1 MLTSPCANKEF
12 RSPKPKFGNATNT
25 TQDNPHPPGTS
36 VRTSNIRTAKR
47 YERRHTVLYPQSNDS
62 RIVFPLDGIWD
73 FRTAGEDSYPAEWA
87 DTPLPEPLPMAV
99 PGSYNDQNDEMN
111 LRAHHGWVVY
121 QRRFA
126 VPSRLTSGQR
136 VMLRIDAATHAADV
150 YLNGQSL
157 GSHFGGFLP
166 FEFDVT
172 SALRSGENLLTVAV
186 DNRIGSSTLPVG
198 NDAGTAF
205 MGSDNANVPAVAE
218 AKKHARRQNLPNFDF
233 FNFAGL
239 NRHVEL
245 YTTPTEAYIADIAIT
260 TERLDGISSDAHTAA
275 SATIAYDVTV
285 GGSFFGTAAA
295 HDDLIRMAEPV
306 DDCADSAGSVK
317 AGKSIKTDNAAESIE
332 PGLRHESNRGCQ
344 VCISILDSDGT
355 IAATIVADAERN
367 CDGTAKASGEIAIP
381 DAKLWNPGA
390 AYLYTA
396 IVELL
401 PGSGTES
408 QSSVIDVYRQAFGV
422 RTIEVSGTKFLINGK
437 PFYFKGFGKHEDSYF
452 HGRGTDDV
460 LNVKDVSLIHWLHAN
475 SFRTSHYPYA
485 ESMYDLCDREGIVII
500 DEVPAVGMSW
510 PQYANPLVGQRHRDA
525 IRGMV
530 ARDKNHPCV
539 VMWSIAN
546 EPGLDG
552 DGERPRLA
560 YEYFH
565 PLYELAH
572 ECDPQNR
579 PVTLVCCQND
589 YTTDITERTMDV
601 VCINRYYG
609 WYNLSGDLDAAC
621 YALNIELDF
630 WENIGKPVMFTEYGA
645 DTVEGIHGTHG
656 EMFSEEFQRDYYAR
670 INAEIDKRPWFIG
683 EQLWNFADFATFQGI
698 IRVEGNR
705 KGILTRDRQ
714 PKMAA
719 HWLRERWA
727 GIPEYGYKG

>member
-1 MLTSPCANKEF
+1 M
-12 RSPKPKFGNATNT
+12 
-25 TQDNPHPPGTS
+25 
-36 VRTSNIRTAKR
+36 
-47 YERRHTVLYPQSNDS
+47 LYPHSNDARMTFS
-62 RIVFPLDGIWD
+62 LDGIWD
-73 FRTAGEDSYPAEWA
+73 FRTAGEDSYPDEWA
-87 DTPLPEPLPMAV
+87 GSPLPEPLPMAV
-99 PGSYNDQNDEMN
+99 PGSYNDQNDELN
-111 LRAHHGWVVY
+111 LRAHYGWVVY
-121 QRRFA
+121 QRSFA
-126 VPSRLTSGQR
+126 LPERLTEGQR
-136 VMLRIDAATHAADV
+136 VMLRFDAATHAADV

-172 SALRSGENLLTVAV
+172 GLLRAGENLLTVAV
-186 DNRIGSSTLPVG
+186 DNRINSSTLPVG

-205 MGSDNANVPAVAE
+205 MGSDNANVPSVAE
-218 AKKHARRQNLPNFDF
+218 AKRHARKQNLPNFDF

-245 YTTPTEAYIADIAIT
+245 YTTPADAYVADIAVT
-260 TERLDGISSDAHTAA
+260 TDSLDGISRDARTAETA
-275 SATIAYDVTV
+275 SIAYDVAI
-285 GGSFFGTAAA
+285 GTGESDKARGLQAAV
-295 HDDLIRMAEPV
+295 R
-306 DDCADSAGSVK
+306 
-317 AGKSIKTDNAAESIE
+317 
-332 PGLRHESNRGCQ
+332 
-344 VCISILDSDGT
+344 ILDGNGTTVASATSDVVYEDDESARARGT
-355 IAATIVADAERN
+355 IDIADAR
-367 CDGTAKASGEIAIP
+367 
-381 DAKLWNPGA
+381 LWNPGA

-396 IVELL
+396 VVTLSEDGTATRPRIVDE
-401 PGSGTES
+401 
-408 QSSVIDVYRQAFGV
+408 YRQTFGV
-422 RTIEVSGTKFLINGK
+422 RTVEVRGTRFLINGE

-485 ESMYDLCDREGIVII
+485 ESMYDLCDREGIVVI

-510 PQYANPLVGQRHRDA
+510 AQYANPLVGRRHREA
-525 IRGMV
+525 IRGMID
-530 ARDKNHPCV
+530 RDKNHPCV

-552 DGERPRLA
+552 DGDRPQRA
-560 YEYFH
+560 YDYFH

-572 ECDPQNR
+572 SLDPQDR

-589 YTTDITERTMDV
+589 YTSDITERTMDV

-621 YALNIELDF
+621 HALNIELDF
-630 WENIGKPVMFTEYGA
+630 WESIGKPVMFSEYGA
-645 DTVEGIHGTHG
+645 DTIEGVHGTHG

-670 INAEIDKRPWFIG
+670 IDAEIDKRPWFIG

-719 HWLRERWA
+719 HWLRDRWA
-727 GIPEYGYKG
+727 GIPDYGYKN

>member
-1 MLTSPCANKEF
+1 M
-12 RSPKPKFGNATNT
+12 
-25 TQDNPHPPGTS
+25 
-36 VRTSNIRTAKR
+36 
-47 YERRHTVLYPQSNDS
+47 LYPQSNDS
-62 RIVFPLDGIWD
+62 RIVFSLDGVWD
-73 FRTAGEDSYPAEWA
+73 FRTAGEDSYPAAWA
-87 DTPLPEPLPMAV
+87 GAPLPEPVPMAV
-99 PGSYNDQNDEMN
+99 PGSYNDQNDELN
-111 LRAHHGWVVY
+111 LRAHYGWVVY
-121 QRRFA
+121 QRSFA
-126 VPSRLTSGQR
+126 VPPHLMAGQR
-136 VMLRIDAATHAADV
+136 TMLRFDAATHAADV
-150 YLNGQSL
+150 YVNGQLL

-172 SALRSGENLLTVAV
+172 DVLRSGENLLTVAV

-245 YTTPTEAYIADIAIT
+245 YTTPVSAYIADITMT
-260 TERLDGISSDAHTAA
+260 TTRLVDVAADARTAA
-275 SATIAYDVTV
+275 SAVIAYDVTL
-285 GGSFFGTAAA
+285 GGTEPDDSVPPSEQAVMSMSDSAASDDQAVTANGRRVNIAI
-295 HDDLIRMAEPV
+295 L
-306 DDCADSAGSVK
+306 DSAGTVV
-317 AGKSIKTDNAAESIE
+317 AGITAGFSRE
-332 PGLRHESNRGCQ
+332 G
-344 VCISILDSDGT
+344 DGT
-355 IAATIVADAERN
+355 V
-367 CDGTAKASGEIAIP
+367 KASGDIVIENAR
-381 DAKLWNPGA
+381 LWNPGA

-396 IVELL
+396 VVTVSADG
-401 PGSGTES
+401 PDDES
-408 QSSVIDVYRQAFGV
+408 HIIDEYRQPFGIRSV
-422 RTIEVSGTKFLINGK
+422 EVSGTQFLINGK

-500 DEVPAVGMSW
+500 DEVPAVGIGW
-510 PQYANPLVGQRHRDA
+510 PQYANPLVAERHREA
-525 IRGMV
+525 IRDMI

-552 DGERPRLA
+552 EGDRPRLA
-560 YEYFH
+560 YDYFR

-572 ECDPQNR
+572 ACDPQNR

-589 YTTDITERTMDV
+589 YLSDITERTMDV

-630 WENIGKPVMFTEYGA
+630 WESIGKPVMFTEYGA
-645 DTVEGIHGTHG
+645 DTIEGIHGTHG

-670 INAEIDKRPWFIG
+670 INAEIDKRPWFVG

-719 HWLRERWA
+719 HWLRERWN
-727 GIPEYGYKG
+727 GIPDYGYKG

>member
-1 MLTSPCANKEF
+1 M
-12 RSPKPKFGNATNT
+12 
-25 TQDNPHPPGTS
+25 
-36 VRTSNIRTAKR
+36 
-47 YERRHTVLYPQSNDS
+47 LYPQSNDS
-62 RIVFPLDGIWD
+62 RIVFSLDGVWN
-73 FRTAGEDSYPAEWA
+73 FRTAGEDSYPAQWTDA
-87 DTPLPEPLPMAV
+87 PLPEPLPMAV
-99 PGSYNDQNDEMN
+99 PGSYNDQNDELN
-111 LRAHHGWVVY
+111 LRAHYGWAVY
-121 QRRFA
+121 QRSFT
-126 VPSRLTSGQR
+126 VPSRLIVGQR
-136 VMLRIDAATHAADV
+136 MMLRFDAATHAADV
-150 YLNGQSL
+150 YLNGQLL

-172 SALRSGENLLTVAV
+172 STLRAGENLLTVAV
-186 DNRIGSSTLPVG
+186 DNRINSSTLPVG

-205 MGSDNANVPAVAE
+205 MGSDNANVPAVAA

-233 FNFAGL
+233 FNYAGL

-245 YTTPTEAYIADIAIT
+245 YTTPADAYIADIAIT
-260 TERLDGISSDAHTAA
+260 TERLDHIAGDACTAA
-275 SATIAYDVTV
+275 SALIAYDVTFG
-285 GGSFFGTAAA
+285 GGSFSCEPDDSDAAVQPSCQA
-295 HDDLIRMAEPV
+295 TDHANSVESAEP
-306 DDCADSAGSVK
+306 SAQCT
-317 AGKSIKTDNAAESIE
+317 TD
-332 PGLRHESNRGCQ
+332 RNRQ
-344 VCISILDSDGT
+344 VRISILDNEG
-355 IAATIVADAERN
+355 TIVASATASIERTDN
-367 CDGTAKASGEIAIP
+367 GTAKASGEITIRN
-381 DAKLWNPGA
+381 AKLWNPGA

-396 IVELL
+396 VTELL
-401 PGSGTES
+401 TDDAAES
-408 QSSVIDVYRQAFGV
+408 QSSVIDAYRQTFGA
-422 RTIEVSGTKFLINGK
+422 RTVEVCGTKFFINGK

-460 LNVKDVSLIHWLHAN
+460 LNVKDISLIHWLHAN

-510 PQYANPLVGQRHRDA
+510 TQYTNPLVAKRHREA
-525 IRGMV
+525 IRDMI

-552 DGERPRLA
+552 DGERPQQA
-560 YEYFH
+560 YDYFR

-630 WENIGKPVMFTEYGA
+630 WEGISKPVMFTEYGA
-645 DTVEGIHGTHG
+645 DTIEGVHGTHG

>member
-1 MLTSPCANKEF
+1 M
-12 RSPKPKFGNATNT
+12 
-25 TQDNPHPPGTS
+25 
-36 VRTSNIRTAKR
+36 
-47 YERRHTVLYPQSNDS
+47 
-62 RIVFPLDGIWD
+62 FPLDGVWD

-87 DTPLPEPLPMAV
+87 DAPLPEPLPMAV
-99 PGSYNDQNDEMN
+99 PGSYNDQNDELN
-111 LRAHHGWVVY
+111 PRAHYGWVVY
-121 QRRFA
+121 QRSFA
-126 VPSRLTSGQR
+126 VPSRLVAGQR
-136 VMLRIDAATHAADV
+136 MILRFDAATHAADV
-150 YLNGQSL
+150 YLNGQLL

-172 SALRSGENLLTVAV
+172 SALHAGENLLTVAV

-245 YTTPTEAYIADIAIT
+245 YTTPADTYIADIAIT
-260 TERLDGISSDAHTAA
+260 TERLDHIAGDACTAA
-275 SATIAYDVTV
+275 NALIAYDVTF
-285 GGSFFGTAAA
+285 GGDFPSNPTDPNTPIQPSDPAIN
-295 HDDLIRMAEPV
+295 H
-306 DDCADSAGSVK
+306 ADSSE
-317 AGKSIKTDNAAESIE
+317 SAESDIQRAATY
-332 PGLRHESNRGCQ
+332 GRQ
-344 VCISILDSDGT
+344 VRISILDGEGT
-355 IAATIVADAERN
+355 VVAGVTADIERSG
-367 CDGTAKASGEIAIP
+367 DETAKASGEIAIR

-396 IVELL
+396 VAELL
-401 PGSGTES
+401 PEGGAES
-408 QSSVIDVYRQAFGV
+408 SSRIIDAYRQTFGI
-422 RTIEVSGTKFLINGK
+422 RTVEVSGTTFLINGK

-510 PQYANPLVGQRHRDA
+510 LQYANPLVAERHREA
-525 IRGMV
+525 IRGMI

-552 DGERPRLA
+552 DGERPRQA
-560 YEYFH
+560 YDYFR

-572 ECDPQNR
+572 ASDPQNR

-621 YALNIELDF
+621 HALNIELDF

-645 DTVEGIHGTHG
+645 DTIEGIHGTHG

-727 GIPEYGYKG
+727 GIPDYGYKG

>member
-1 MLTSPCANKEF
+1 M
-12 RSPKPKFGNATNT
+12 
-25 TQDNPHPPGTS
+25 
-36 VRTSNIRTAKR
+36 
-47 YERRHTVLYPQSNDS
+47 LYPQSNDARMTFS
-62 RIVFPLDGIWD
+62 LDGIWD
-73 FRTAGEDSYPAEWA
+73 FRTAGEDSYPDEWA
-87 DTPLPEPLPMAV
+87 GSPLPEPLPMAV
-99 PGSYNDQNDEMN
+99 PGSYNDQNDELN
-111 LRAHHGWVVY
+111 LRAHYGWVVY
-121 QRRFA
+121 QRSFA
-126 VPSRLTSGQR
+126 LPGHLIEGQR
-136 VMLRIDAATHAADV
+136 VMLRFDAATHAADV

-172 SALRSGENLLTVAV
+172 GLLRAGKNLLTVAV
-186 DNRIGSSTLPVG
+186 DNRINSSTLPVG

-218 AKKHARRQNLPNFDF
+218 AKRHARKQNLPNFDF

-245 YTTPTEAYIADIAIT
+245 YTTPADAYVADIAVT
-260 TERLDGISSDAHTAA
+260 TDSLDGIARDARTAA
-275 SATIAYDVTV
+275 AASIAYDVAI
-285 GGSFFGTAAA
+285 GTGESDKARGLQAAV
-295 HDDLIRMAEPV
+295 R
-306 DDCADSAGSVK
+306 
-317 AGKSIKTDNAAESIE
+317 
-332 PGLRHESNRGCQ
+332 
-344 VCISILDSDGT
+344 ILDDNGTMVASATSDVVYEDDGSARARGT
-355 IAATIVADAERN
+355 IDIADAR
-367 CDGTAKASGEIAIP
+367 
-381 DAKLWNPGA
+381 LWNPGA

-396 IVELL
+396 VVTLSED
-401 PGSGTES
+401 GTATRPRI
-408 QSSVIDVYRQAFGV
+408 IDEYRQTFGARTVEV
-422 RTIEVSGTKFLINGK
+422 RGTRFLINGK

-485 ESMYDLCDREGIVII
+485 ERMYDLCDREGIVVI

-510 PQYANPLVGQRHRDA
+510 AQYANPLVGQRHREA
-525 IRGMV
+525 IRGMID
-530 ARDKNHPCV
+530 RDKNHPCV

-552 DGERPRLA
+552 DGDRPQRA
-560 YEYFH
+560 YDYFH

-572 ECDPQNR
+572 SLDPQDR

-589 YTTDITERTMDV
+589 YTSDITERTMDV

-621 YALNIELDF
+621 HALNIELDF
-630 WENIGKPVMFTEYGA
+630 WESIGKPVMFTEYGA
-645 DTVEGIHGTHG
+645 DTIEGVHGTHG

-670 INAEIDKRPWFIG
+670 IDAEIDKRPWFIG

-719 HWLRERWA
+719 HWLRDRWA
-727 GIPEYGYKG
+727 GIPDYGYKGL